1 LNILELYFILNE
13 SILEN
18 SNFFNETKNLIIK
31 EYENILNL
39 IGYNTIMTLYIPS
52 NNIKINELLFSDFEL
67 AYVDKETFRDSYQI
81 YYKVMLNSFF
91 EDTKGITKSNIITKI
106 LEHYGLNIIFN
117 PRVESRLKLT
127 RKSLHLDDIK
137 IITKD
142 IMEVKE
148 LQNLP
153 EYDYDLNKMMFLIKL
168 LMDYVNYN
176 YKYLDNNLNNFAMK
190 LYFPSNIIIFNNKL
204 FDIFTGIL
212 KNTISLSLQCISKQ
226 NIFVNNYISLITK
239 YSLNFGRYFIDNLKI
254 ITDYKPNRLILTSS
268 INEVQFFTN
277 YKCDIINIKNQKDNN
292 EELKKLKTI
301 NKNILGA
308 FNINQIN
315 TIFNMILRN
324 IETKDKATYLDAF
337 S

>member
-1 LNILELYFILNE
+1 MSKKDKSLKAIPCEELNEKQIELLYKFLQDKDTIYNKDRSLSSSILWDVIYLRKIFSKSVYSRKSGKYRAKYNYVILEDDKIITFFTLHHISKKIDLNILELYFILNE

-226 NIFVNNYISLITK
+226 NILFYNIKK
-239 YSLNFGRYFIDNLKI
+239 YSY
-254 ITDYKPNRLILTSS
+254 
-268 INEVQFFTN
+268 
-277 YKCDIINIKNQKDNN
+277 
-292 EELKKLKTI
+292 ELC
-301 NKNILGA
+301 
-308 FNINQIN
+308 
-315 TIFNMILRN
+315 
-324 IETKDKATYLDAF
+324 
-337 S
+337 